1 MFFGKGKFVEA
12 QSRLLSTRLDLVKVN
27 FQNLSNFEVIVSRYS
42 GKLRIEEVNIYPGQ
56 TPSDFDLISVV
67 DISGSMYSKLTPLK
81 VASKNLAELINEGDI
96 RIGFVAY
103 SVSFLPGYSTDLIKD
118 IIFLQSVADSWS
130 SQTTTCICCG
140 INQAKNNFLNQSSP
154 GRAKAMV
161 LMSDGIA
168 NEKCL
173 EQGTG
178 NAKQDAINAARD
190 AKSVLNVNDNFV
202 LHTIGFGQDADE
214 TTLKAI
220 ANEGGG
226 QYFKAANGTELI
238 KIYDQI
244 GDEIKIKYKSIE
256 TYVRLSVVFY
266 NETDVYMEERKLP
279 EVLETKKYSFDL
291 PIEVAKAIAGTT
303 EDTRQL
309 EGALLRII
317 TEYNTRGTLPTPDLA
332 TNLLSSK
339 KTGGVFFYPEE
350 IIKSICSFYGIKET
364 MLKGPRRDAS
374 LVKARQICMYLF
386 KKELGLSFKEI
397 GNLLGGRDHT
407 TVMHGVRKVE
417 NMLSEKFISED
428 ILRITQKDFPK
439 KLSY

>member
-1 MFFGKGKFVEA
+1 M
-12 QSRLLSTRLDLVKVN
+12 
-27 FQNLSNFEVIVSRYS
+27 
-42 GKLRIEEVNIYPGQ
+42 
-56 TPSDFDLISVV
+56 
-67 DISGSMYSKLTPLK
+67 
-81 VASKNLAELINEGDI
+81 
-96 RIGFVAY
+96 
-103 SVSFLPGYSTDLIKD
+103 
-118 IIFLQSVADSWS
+118 QSVADSWS

-220 ANEGGG
+220 ANEGGV

-291 PIEVAKAIAGTT
+291 SKMNNVTLVEIYSVAIDYQG
-303 EDTRQL
+303 
-309 EGALLRII
+309 
-317 TEYNTRGTLPTPDLA
+317 
-332 TNLLSSK
+332 
-339 KTGGVFFYPEE
+339 
-350 IIKSICSFYGIKET
+350 
-364 MLKGPRRDAS
+364 
-374 LVKARQICMYLF
+374 
-386 KKELGLSFKEI
+386 KEI
-397 GNLLGGRDHT
+397 TRNF
-407 TVMHGVRKVE
+407 VE
-417 NMLSEKFISED
+417 SIELN
-428 ILRITQKDFPK
+428 
-439 KLSY
+439 

>member
-1 MFFGKGKFVEA
+1 MKRGMSELISNILLIILVLSIIGTVWSISYNLFFGKGKFVEA

-27 FQNLSNFEVIVSRYS
+27 SQNLSNFEVIVSRYS

-103 SVSFLPGYSTDLIKD
+103 SVSFLPSYSTDLIKD
-118 IIFLQSVADSWS
+118 IIILQSVADSWS

-178 NAKQDAINAARD
+178 NA
-190 AKSVLNVNDNFV
+190 
-202 LHTIGFGQDADE
+202 
-214 TTLKAI
+214 
-220 ANEGGG
+220 NEGGG

-266 NETDVYMEERKLP
+266 NETDVYIEERKLP

-291 PIEVAKAIAGTT
+291 SKMNNVTLVEIYSVAIDYQG
-303 EDTRQL
+303 
-309 EGALLRII
+309 
-317 TEYNTRGTLPTPDLA
+317 
-332 TNLLSSK
+332 
-339 KTGGVFFYPEE
+339 
-350 IIKSICSFYGIKET
+350 
-364 MLKGPRRDAS
+364 
-374 LVKARQICMYLF
+374 
-386 KKELGLSFKEI
+386 KEI
-397 GNLLGGRDHT
+397 TRNF
-407 TVMHGVRKVE
+407 VE
-417 NMLSEKFISED
+417 SIELN
-428 ILRITQKDFPK
+428 
-439 KLSY
+439 